1 MDDPKAASPN
11 DRRGSQRVKKCKQ
24 KYAARARGA
33 HAGGACA
40 GSLTSLNFTDDDMA
54 I

>member
-24 KYAARARGA
+24 KYSARAHSR
-33 HAGGACA
+33 
-40 GSLTSLNFTDDDMA
+40 TSLNFTDDDMA

>member
-1 MDDPKAASPN
+1 MDDPSKAAPN

-40 GSLTSLNFTDDDMA
+40 GSLTSLNFTDDGTP